1 MKFSF
6 GSRRENSAAC
16 DSLTELKIWS
26 EASISGGL
34 AAWDLNPSFKR
45 NLKIAWL
52 GG

>member
-1 MKFSF
+1 LI
-6 GSRRENSAAC
+6 RENSTAC
-16 DSLTELKIWS
+16 ETLTELKIWS

-34 AAWDLNPSFKR
+34 TAWDLNPSFKR